1 MKKTEKSKK
10 KTKSFNRKTKSMVNL
25 ALKYRPQ
32 TLDSFIGQ
40 EHLLARGAVLR
51 KLIEADAL
59 PHIFLYGPPG
69 CGKTSLARI
78 IAINLERPFY
88 EMNATTLKIEDLRK
102 LFKAHANAL
111 QKPLIF
117 IDEVHRLSKN
127 QQEVLLPFMENQAA
141 LIIGASTEN
150 PFYSLT
156 AAMRSRSHLFELKSI
171 QEKELLAFL
180 ENIISLENID
190 IEDEVKE
197 YLVFSSTGDVRA
209 MLNLLESASVVKS
222 PITLD
227 ILKQIRPHAMQAGSS
242 ESESHYELTSAM
254 IKSIRGSDI
263 DASIYYLARLIDG
276 GEPAEF
282 IARRLAILA
291 SEDIG
296 NANPPALNLASS
308 TLNIVKHIGY
318 PEARISLSQLVI
330 YLASSP
336 KSNTAYLAINAAL
349 NDIQNGQIYPI
360 PSHLKT
366 HAKSYLYPH
375 DYNGWVEQSYLTSS
389 RKYYHT
395 KKMGFEKT
403 LWQWHEKIIN

>member
-1 MKKTEKSKK
+1 MP
-10 KTKSFNRKTKSMVNL
+10 NL
-25 ALKYRPQ
+25 ALKYRPK
-32 TLDSFIGQ
+32 TLDALIGQ
-40 EHLLARGAVLR
+40 SHLIGDNAILR
-51 KLIEADAL
+51 KLITTGTL
-59 PHIFLYGPPG
+59 SHTFFYGPPG
-69 CGKTSLARI
+69 CGKTTLARV
-78 IAINLERPFY
+78 IATLLDRPFY

-102 LFKAHANAL
+102 IFKEYTNAL

-127 QQEVLLPFMENQAA
+127 QQEVLLPFMENNAA

-150 PFYSLT
+150 PYYSLT
-156 AAMRSRSHLFELKSI
+156 AAMRSRSHLFALEPIDERELHTYLKRII
-171 QEKELLAFL
+171 QL
-180 ENIISLENID
+180 EYLSVE
-190 IEDEVKE
+190 EEAKE
-197 YLVFSSTGDVRA
+197 YLVFSSGGDVRA
-209 MLNLLESASVVKS
+209 MLNLLESAAAVES
-222 PITLD
+222 PITLHT
-227 ILKQIRPHAMQAGSS
+227 LKQIRPHAMQAGSA

-336 KSNTAYLAINAAL
+336 KSNSAYMAINTAL
-349 NDIQNGQIYPI
+349 NSIKNGEIHPI
-360 PSHLKT
+360 PSHIKT
-366 HAKSYLYPH
+366 HAKAYLYPH
-375 DYNGWVEQSYLTSS
+375 DFGGWVEQSYLSVPK
-389 RKYYHT
+389 KYYET
-395 KKMGFEKT
+395 KQIGFEKT
-403 LWQWHEKIIN
+403 LWQWHEKIKSK

>member
-1 MKKTEKSKK
+1 
-10 KTKSFNRKTKSMVNL
+10 MVTL
-25 ALKYRPQ
+25 ALKYRPK
-32 TLDSFIGQ
+32 TLDELIGQ
-40 EHLLARGAVLR
+40 SHLLGKDAVLQ
-51 KLIEADAL
+51 KLIVQDAL

-69 CGKTSLARI
+69 CGKTTLARV
-78 IAINLERPFY
+78 IASVLERPFY
-88 EMNATTLKIEDLRK
+88 EMNATTLKIEELRK
-102 LFKAHANAL
+102 IFKTYANAL
-111 QKPLIF
+111 EKPLIF

-127 QQEVLLPFMENQAA
+127 QQEVLLPFMENQSA

-150 PFYSLT
+150 PYYSLT
-156 AAMRSRSHLFELKSI
+156 AAMRSRSHLFELESISQEDLQSYLEKILELEEIDI
-171 QEKELLAFL
+171 QEEA
-180 ENIISLENID
+180 
-190 IEDEVKE
+190 KE
-197 YLVFSSTGDVRA
+197 YLIFSSGGDVRA
-209 MLNLLESASVVKS
+209 MLNLLESASAVES
-222 PITLD
+222 PVTLST
-227 ILKQIRPHAMQAGSS
+227 LKQIRPHAMQEGSS

-263 DASIYYLARLIDG
+263 DAAVYYLARLIEG

-336 KSNTAYLAINAAL
+336 KSNSAYMAINNAQKA
-349 NDIQNGQIYPI
+349 IKQGEIYPI
-360 PSHLKT
+360 PSHIKT

-375 DYNGWVEQSYLTSS
+375 DFGGWVEQSYL
-389 RKYYHT
+389 HT
-395 KKMGFEKT
+395 PLHFYDTAQIGFEKT
-403 LWQWHEKIIN
+403 LWQWHEKIKTTK

>member
-1 MKKTEKSKK
+1 ML
-10 KTKSFNRKTKSMVNL
+10 NL
-25 ALKYRPQ
+25 ALKYRPK
-32 TLDSFIGQ
+32 TLDELIGQ
-40 EHLLARGAVLR
+40 SHLLSEGAVLK
-51 KLIEADAL
+51 KLILNDAL

-69 CGKTSLARI
+69 CGKTTLARV
-78 IAINLERPFY
+78 IASVLGRPFY

-102 LFKAHANAL
+102 IFKEYTNAL
-111 QKPLIF
+111 EKPLIF

-127 QQEVLLPFMENQAA
+127 QQEVLLPFMENQSA

-150 PFYSLT
+150 PYYSLT
-156 AAMRSRSHLFELKSI
+156 AAMRSRSHLFELESVS
-171 QEKELLAFL
+171 QEELLNYL
-180 ENIISLENID
+180 EKILHLED
-190 IEDEVKE
+190 LTIEEEAKE
-197 YLVFSSTGDVRA
+197 YLIFSSGGDVRA
-209 MLNLLESASVVKS
+209 MLNLLESASAIGS
-222 PITLD
+222 PITLA

-263 DASIYYLARLIDG
+263 DAAVYYLARLIEG

-336 KSNTAYLAINAAL
+336 KSNSAYMAINNAQKA
-349 NDIQNGQIYPI
+349 IKEGEIHPI
-360 PSHLKT
+360 PSHIKT
-366 HAKSYLYPH
+366 HAKNYLYPH
-375 DYNGWVEQSYLTSS
+375 DFGGWVKQTYLDKPLHFYLTEQI
-389 RKYYHT
+389 
-395 KKMGFEKT
+395 GFEKT
-403 LWQWHEKIIN
+403 LWQWHEKIKSSK

>member
-1 MKKTEKSKK
+1 MP
-10 KTKSFNRKTKSMVNL
+10 NL
-25 ALKYRPQ
+25 ALKYRPK
-32 TLDSFIGQ
+32 TLDTLIGQ
-40 EHLLARGAVLR
+40 SHLLGDSAILR
-51 KLIEADAL
+51 KLITTDTL
-59 PHIFLYGPPG
+59 SHTFFYGPPG
-69 CGKTSLARI
+69 CGKTTLARV
-78 IAINLERPFY
+78 IATLLDKPFY

-102 LFKAHANAL
+102 IFKEYTNAL

-127 QQEVLLPFMENQAA
+127 QQEVLLPFMENHAA

-150 PFYSLT
+150 PYYSLT
-156 AAMRSRSHLFELKSI
+156 AAMRSRSHLFELAPI
-171 QEKELLAFL
+171 DEKELHAYL
-180 ENIISLENID
+180 EKIIKLED
-190 IEDEVKE
+190 LTIEEDAKE
-197 YLVFSSTGDVRA
+197 YLVFSSGGDVRA
-209 MLNLLESASVVKS
+209 MLNLLESAAAVEKS
-222 PITLD
+222 ISLAT
-227 ILKQIRPHAMQAGSS
+227 LKQIRPHAMQAGSA

-336 KSNTAYLAINAAL
+336 KSNSAYMAINTAL
-349 NDIQNGQIYPI
+349 NSIKEGEIHPI
-360 PSHLKT
+360 PSHIKT
-366 HAKSYLYPH
+366 HAKAYLYPH
-375 DYNGWVEQSYLTSS
+375 DFGGWVEQSYLSVPK
-389 RKYYHT
+389 KYYES
-395 KKMGFEKT
+395 KQIGFEKT
-403 LWQWHEKIIN
+403 LWQWHEKIKSK